1 MKLLN
6 VSNSGLQE
14 EIGPR
19 LLDQGPSHRSE
30 PSPTQGRRL
39 GGLGMSHPTPLT
51 APAGRGVTMVAICE
65 LDSSSYC
72 FLLINCLDVK
82 KQKKRKK
89 IQARFYWGSC
99 AGYKREQKQ
108 AIDALVCSLSGRQVG
123 RDHGQGLTQ

>member
-1 MKLLN
+1 
-6 VSNSGLQE
+6 
-14 EIGPR
+14 
-19 LLDQGPSHRSE
+19 
-30 PSPTQGRRL
+30 
-39 GGLGMSHPTPLT
+39 MSHPTPLT

-108 AIDALVCSLSGRQVG
+108 VTHLLAPSHGEGKLVPLYRPLYRVRVGVCLGSGWRG
-123 RDHGQGLTQ
+123 GLGGLPTPLWC

>member
-1 MKLLN
+1 
-6 VSNSGLQE
+6 
-14 EIGPR
+14 
-19 LLDQGPSHRSE
+19 
-30 PSPTQGRRL
+30 
-39 GGLGMSHPTPLT
+39 MSHPTPLT

-108 AIDALVCSLSGRQVG
+108 VTHLLAPSHGEGMGRAWGGQTCSFISSLI
-123 RDHGQGLTQ
+123 